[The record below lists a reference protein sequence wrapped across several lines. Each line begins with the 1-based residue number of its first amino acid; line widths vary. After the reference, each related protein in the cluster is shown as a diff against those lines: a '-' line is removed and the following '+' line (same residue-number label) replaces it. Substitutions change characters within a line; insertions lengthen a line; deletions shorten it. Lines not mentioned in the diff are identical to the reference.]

1 MDVSWGKKKK
11 HSTLGFV
18 YKTIQT
24 DEFLEDFFFNE
35 EPIFLLRGNEEFII

>member
-1 MDVSWGKKKK
+1 MDVSWGKKKN

-35 EPIFLLRGNEEFII
+35 EPIFLLRVNEFII

>member
-1 MDVSWGKKKK
+1 MLAEVKKN

>member
-1 MDVSWGKKKK
+1 MLAEVKKK

-35 EPIFLLRGNEEFII
+35 EPIFLLRGNEELII

>member
-1 MDVSWGKKKK
+1 MLAEVKKQK

-24 DEFLEDFFFNE
+24 DEFLEDFFF
-35 EPIFLLRGNEEFII
+35 